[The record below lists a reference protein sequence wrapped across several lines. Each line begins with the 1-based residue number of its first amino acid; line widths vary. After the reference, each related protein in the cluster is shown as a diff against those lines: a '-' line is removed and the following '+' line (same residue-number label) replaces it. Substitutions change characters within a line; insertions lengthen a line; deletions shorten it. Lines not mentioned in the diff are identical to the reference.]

1 MALRAPPVSLRMA
14 KLTKKQRK
22 ELRRIRKDI
31 KLLKSHDRTAA
42 ALVSDL
48 LAVVLRMVRRKEK
61 EMPHD
66 TRERTHHHLTALK
79 NRVGLPQAQN
89 WRRRINRI
97 SHVLDG

>member
-14 KLTKKQRK
+14 KLTKRQRK

-48 LAVVLRMVRRKEK
+48 LAIVLHMVRRKEK
-61 EMPHD
+61 EMSGG
-66 TRERTHHHLTALK
+66 ERYMTQKHLTALK